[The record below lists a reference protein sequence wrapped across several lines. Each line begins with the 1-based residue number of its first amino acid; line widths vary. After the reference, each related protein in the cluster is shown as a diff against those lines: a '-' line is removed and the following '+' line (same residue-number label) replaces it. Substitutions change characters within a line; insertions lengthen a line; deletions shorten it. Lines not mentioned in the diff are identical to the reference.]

1 MDRDL
6 AKPLISGLEN
16 GFRITELYAIT
27 FADIDMF
34 LQWVTRSGASLDF
47 HHLKERLTESVQP
60 KALISSTSAGFVT
73 GIIGVIR
80 AISYASLIF
89 SGILALHLPTGLGI
103 TVFSTAITLAVV
115 ALTSSMPGMI
125 ATPLAAPTTILAL
138 MAANI
143 VDDLQGASSDEIL
156 ATVLIMIVI
165 SALLTGA
172 LLLGLGLLKQGERI
186 RVIPYPVIG
195 GFMAGTGGLLARGF
209 VQITTDRPLSWMN
222 LGEFIQPDVLWCW
235 VPGVGFAIALL
246 FTTHRWKQ
254 SWVMPATLAMCT
266 GVVYLTLWGTQT
278 SLDSAREAGLLL
290 GPFPEGDQLWHP
302 LSPPLFLNVHWSAIG
317 HQSGGILT
325 VMLISLLSLMLSNSS
340 IELVIGRDLNL
351 NHELK
356 SIGIANIFSSIGG
369 GMMGNQALPSTLLV
383 HNIGAQ
389 YRLTGLLAV
398 IPSVA
403 VLALGSTFLS
413 FLPKAILGS
422 VILYLGLSLLWKW
435 LYQAY
440 FKLPLWDYLTVWV
453 TLIVINTAGFLQGI
467 LTGFVITVIHF
478 MYRYS
483 QVDVANQVFS
493 GFNTRSN
500 VDRSP
505 TAHRILSQQGDQI
518 YVLELQGFL
527 FFGTANYLLSK
538 VRDRTMGASQSLAH
552 NLEQA
557 QPLRY
562 VIIDFRQ
569 VSGLDS
575 SAVLTFDKILKLAR
589 KQDFSLVFTNLAP
602 DLQYELQRGLQLDSD
617 RCTIVE
623 DIDRG
628 LEWCEQQILSGSTE
642 AIAPLEDDSFAHH
655 LTHQFLTSEQAGRF
669 ISYLALQTL
678 PANHYIFRQGEAHA
692 GLYFI
697 ESGQVSVLLEQ
708 SNGHTKRLQTCCR
721 GHLLGEMRFYN
732 KVPLSTSV
740 ITDVPSRLYYLSKEA
755 FDRMQHD
762 APDLVQAL
770 QAHIVTIL
778 CDSLLRR
785 EQQLKVMQ

>member
-1 MDRDL
+1 MEVTL
-6 AKPLISGLEN
+6 TIFNA
-16 GFRITELYAIT
+16 
-27 FADIDMF
+27 M
-34 LQWVTRSGASLDF
+34 LQRWVTHSSPALDIQQ
-47 HHLKERLTESVQP
+47 LKKQFQP
-60 KALISSTSAGFVT
+60 DVLVSSTAAGLVT

-89 SGILALHLPTGLGI
+89 SGVLAIHLPTGLGV
-103 TVFSTAITLAVV
+103 TVFSTAATLAVV
-115 ALTSSMPGMI
+115 ALTSTMPGMI
-125 ATPLAAPTTILAL
+125 ATPLAAPTAILAL

-143 VDDLQGASSDEIL
+143 AKELKGVPTQVVL
-156 ATVLIMIVI
+156 ATVLIAIAV
-165 SALLTGA
+165 SALLTGG
-172 LLLGLGLLKQGERI
+172 LLLSLGVCKLGERI

-195 GFMAGTGGLLARGF
+195 GFMAGTGWLLTRGF
-209 VQITTDRPLSWMN
+209 VQITTDSPLTWSS
-222 LGEFIQPDVLWCW
+222 LRIFVQPEMLWGW

-246 FTTHRWKQ
+246 IATHFWKQ
-254 SWVMPATLAMCT
+254 SWVMPATLVICS
-266 GVVYLTLWGTQT
+266 GVFYLSMWGTHIT
-278 SLDSAREAGLLL
+278 LDMAREAGWLL
-290 GPFPEGDQLWHP
+290 GPFPQGDQLWHP
-302 LSPPLFLNVHWSAIG
+302 LSPDLFLQVHWLAIL
-317 HQSGGILT
+317 HQSSGILT

-351 NHELK
+351 SHELK
-356 SIGIANIFSSIGG
+356 SIGLANILSGLGG
-369 GMMGNQALPSTLLV
+369 GMMGTQALPSTLLV
-383 HNIGAQ
+383 HNVGAQ
-389 YRLTGLLAV
+389 HRLTGVLATF
-398 IPSVA
+398 PSIA
-403 VLALGSTFLS
+403 VLALGSSFLS
-413 FLPKAILGS
+413 YLPKAILGS

-440 FKLPLWDYLTVWV
+440 FKLPLWDYLTVWI
-453 TLIVINTAGFLQGI
+453 TLIVINTTGFVQGI
-467 LTGFVITVIHF
+467 LTGFVLTVIHF

-483 QVDVANQVFS
+483 HVDVASQVFS
-493 GFNTRSN
+493 GADTRSN

-505 TAHRILSQQGDQI
+505 TANRILSQKGDQI

-538 VRDRTMGASQSLAH
+538 VRDRILRTREVLPEASEAS
-552 NLEQA
+552 

-562 VIIDFRQ
+562 VLIDFRQ

-589 KQDFSLVFTNLAP
+589 QHDFLLVLTNLAA
-602 DLQYELQRGLQLDSD
+602 DLKEELQLGINLDGGGCQLF
-617 RCTIVE
+617 E

-628 LEWCEQQILSGSTE
+628 LEWCEQHILSSSDPADASPDEKGLVEQLSQ
-642 AIAPLEDDSFAHH
+642 L
-655 LTHQFLTSEQAGRF
+655 FLTPEQARRF
-669 ISYLALQTL
+669 VPYMNLETL
-678 PANHYIFRQGEAHA
+678 PANHYVFRRGEAHA
-692 GLYFI
+692 GLCFI

-708 SNGHTKRLQTCCR
+708 ANGHTKRLQTCTG

-740 ITDVPSRLYYLSKEA
+740 VTDVPSRLYYLSKET
-755 FDRMQHD
+755 FERMQQE